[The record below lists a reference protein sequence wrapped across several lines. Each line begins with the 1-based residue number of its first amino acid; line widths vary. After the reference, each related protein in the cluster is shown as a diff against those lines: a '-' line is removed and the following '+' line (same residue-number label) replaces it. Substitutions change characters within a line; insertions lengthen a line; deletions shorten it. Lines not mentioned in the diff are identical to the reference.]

1 MLIEEEVI
9 SAVGLVVLSAVRW
22 FIAIHGIRDR
32 NVFGRRYMRERE
44 GGGVR
49 GRGAKRDL
57 RRQVG
62 G

>member
-22 FIAIHGIRDR
+22 FIAIHGIRDT
-32 NVFGRRYMRERE
+32 NVFGRRDRRERE
-44 GGGVR
+44 GGGVMR
-49 GRGAKRDL
+49 RGAKGDFRS
-57 RRQVG
+57 QVG

>member
-1 MLIEEEVI
+1 MI

-32 NVFGRRYMRERE
+32 NVFGRRDRRERE
-44 GGGVR
+44 GGEVMR
-49 GRGAKRDL
+49 RGAKGDF